1 MQDFRKDEIIYDEG
15 FLNQEFLNPGKEYVI
30 EKKEDKEQHEEP
42 EYESIKKNKA
52 KKAKPHAQVLISIQL
67 VVCVLIALALFL
79 VKMFS
84 FDTYATIRSWYDTQM
99 NKTLISQS
107 AFDENLL
114 TNFLNSA
121 LYNNLAEN
129 NATDDEVPSEKN

>member
-1 MQDFRKDEIIYDEG
+1 MQDFRKDEIVYDEG
-15 FLNQEFLNPGKEYVI
+15 FFNPSEEYVI
-30 EKKEDKEQHEEP
+30 EKQEQQEP
-42 EYESIKKNKA
+42 ESEPLKKNKP
-52 KKAKPHAQVLISIQL
+52 KNSHGQVLISIQL
-67 VVCVLIALALFL
+67 VVCLLIALALFL
-79 VKMFS
+79 IKMFS
-84 FDTYATIRSWYDTQM
+84 FDTYSDIRSWYDSQM

-121 LYNNLAEN
+121 IYNNSGKN